1 MSVACDRSLMLVV
14 EEGRSG
20 RGESARSNSNIF
32 YRVRGIKRGR
42 RGGYVPFA
50 LTGSVW
56 CDGESAKGK
65 GATRAGAGEEG
76 SPQNR
81 RVWGMGRRFVGRPGL
96 LACRRQSPLL
106 CTQQVRGFFIVEG
119 KGRLAGFIF
128 RPTWEFSTCESRDDI
143 HGLGVLR
150 SSRPALG
157 IKWSRHLRDVERM
170 ELSSLTE
177 RALHNRR
184 RQDMVGRF
192 LGRELVASRFSIAV
206 PLLPMGRCQDRVPSA
221 MSGPSMTYLHIS
233 NSTML
238 FTDAEPQPTMMLHA
252 GYGLGIRQSGRYPL
266 TCG

>member
-1 MSVACDRSLMLVV
+1 MPRARGQQERVRARKAVHKIGGSGEWDVGLWAGLDSLHVG
-14 EEGRSG
+14 GRV
-20 RGESARSNSNIF
+20 RFFARSRF
-32 YRVRGIKRGR
+32 EGFLLWK
-42 RGGYVPFA
+42 A
-50 LTGSVW
+50 
-56 CDGESAKGK
+56 
-65 GATRAGAGEEG
+65 RA
-76 SPQNR
+76 
-81 RVWGMGRRFVGRPGL
+81 
-96 LACRRQSPLL
+96 
-106 CTQQVRGFFIVEG
+106 
-119 KGRLAGFIF
+119 RLAGFIF

-184 RQDMVGRF
+184 RQDMVGSF

-221 MSGPSMTYLHIS
+221 MSGPSVTYLHIS

-252 GYGLGIRQSGRYPL
+252 GYGLGIRQFGRYPL